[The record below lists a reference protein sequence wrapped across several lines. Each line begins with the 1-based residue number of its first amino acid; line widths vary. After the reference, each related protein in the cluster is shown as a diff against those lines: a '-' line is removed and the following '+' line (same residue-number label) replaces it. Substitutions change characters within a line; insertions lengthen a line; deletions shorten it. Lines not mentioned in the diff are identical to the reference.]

1 MATAP
6 DNWESVKQLFQAA
19 LEQDAAR
26 RSSFLKERCTDDGVR
41 AEVERL
47 LAEHEAA
54 SGFLP
59 NQAIN
64 GLPIEVAS
72 APPNQRL
79 PQGVL
84 LAGRFRIVCF
94 IASGGM
100 GVVYKAEDTRL
111 HRFVAIKLMSEEI
124 ARNPQY
130 LARFQREAQASS
142 ALNHPNIC
150 TIYDVGEHQ
159 GSAFIA
165 MEFLEGMP
173 LSDRIGR
180 RALDFDL
187 LLNLAAD
194 VADGLEAAHAA
205 EIIHRDIKPS
215 NIFVT
220 TPGRAKILDFG
231 IAKVA
236 ISRRPASQ
244 ANMSTQTA
252 SRIDAHLTAS
262 GSAVGTVAYMSPEQI
277 RAMELDTR
285 SDLFSFGAVFY
296 EMATGFPPFRG
307 ESSGLILKAVLDGT
321 PTSVLRLNPD
331 LPLEVERIIN
341 KCLEKDR
348 DLRYQHASDVRTD
361 LLRLR
366 KRNHDSTRDSTLT
379 ALSSE
384 RLLQAAAPQ
393 ESAVGRSAEVVAMV
407 KEASS
412 RGLRQYLDDESI
424 ASMTS
429 EDVRERPFLLG
440 FPTDDQ
446 GRPRAAEVSLRL
458 VSPDFE
464 PPVQVKKL
472 HIPPHGDSTLCTFL
486 IRPIVAGDLVANLE
500 LIKGEEVIV
509 SRPIR
514 THALSENADVGKGLN
529 VIAIPLKIIVH
540 PSLAPFVISGDAG
553 LLAGSVLHTS
563 SPWDQSSVKAAALPK
578 EPPVAVPPALP
589 TSVAPELQPPVARGG
604 AKPEE
609 FTTFFQGPFRGE
621 NSSEMPASSSRPIE
635 PPKKTV
641 GEFTALF
648 GRSSAPP
655 ASTPAPSD
663 ASELSFTGVFKD
675 MASPQPPLDSPRPA
689 IPPSSSV
696 PGEKPAP
703 RPASLPGDGA
713 TGAFMPHAAEPTQVP
728 VEAPSGPSPYT
739 QIISRPKLAAE
750 DAEAG
755 QAPVAGKFAAP
766 SVAKIP
772 MAKPRTNPGSPTPA
786 TQLDAPEFP
795 QPLQNQTSPPIT
807 LTGSHPKPVDADSTD
822 TPAKLQFPRG
832 RSVKLG
838 LGLTLAVIA
847 AIGVFFPTWRGPRS
861 VNSRSGELPL
871 NQGGSGETSQP
882 EMTPPPVTQS
892 VAASQPRSP
901 AQPRAG
907 RAQSQF
913 SPRRALVPP
922 GSASPDLF
930 MRAAPAPGKG
940 YCSDWSDIATKYPFD
955 PNSKLDAPLYQL
967 QSLIGPTGSAW
978 TRLRATVSPFLLKVG
993 SRYTPNPSAPVT
1005 LSADFLIFLN
1015 RVQGFS
1021 EIVYPP
1027 GSETPHLSY
1036 TLRRLPSDM
1045 ERVEVTIGNE
1055 IMPGEDEQKTF
1066 VWTGAPEEVVVKN
1079 KAGDT
1084 LVSFSGSWAAFRFIS
1099 SATQLGN
1106 GKLEWVNENKAT
1118 IVPDGGKES
1127 YDFQLEVG
1135 GSVNPFFDMLG
1146 LKCVEPSAN
1155 R

>member
-1 MATAP
+1 
-6 DNWESVKQLFQAA
+6 
-19 LEQDAAR
+19 
-26 RSSFLKERCTDDGVR
+26 VR

-47 LAEHEAA
+47 LAEHEEAG
-54 SGFLP
+54 GFLS

-72 APPNQRL
+72 APPNERL

-100 GVVYKAEDTRL
+100 GAVYKAEDTRL

-159 GSAFIA
+159 GNAFIA

-180 RALDFDL
+180 RPLDFDL
-187 LLNLAAD
+187 LLDLAAD

-220 TPGRAKILDFG
+220 TRGSAKILDFG

-236 ISRRPASQ
+236 ISRRPASD

-252 SRIDAHLTAS
+252 SRNDAHLTAS

-307 ESSGLILKAVLDGT
+307 ESSGLILKAILDGT
-321 PTSVLRLNPD
+321 PASVLRLNPD
-331 LPLEVERIIN
+331 LPIEVERIIN

-379 ALSSE
+379 APSSE
-384 RLLQAAAPQ
+384 RVLQAAAPK

-424 ASMTS
+424 ASITS

-440 FPTDDQ
+440 FPTDDE

-472 HIPPHGDSTLCTFL
+472 HIPPQGDSTLCTFL

-500 LIKGEEVIV
+500 LVKGEEVIV

-529 VIAIPLKIIVH
+529 VITIPLKIIVH
-540 PSLAPFVISGDAG
+540 PSLAPFVISGGAS
-553 LLAGSVLHTS
+553 LLPGSVRHTS
-563 SPWDQSSVKAAALPK
+563 SPWDPSSVKAASPQK
-578 EPPVAVPPALP
+578 EPPFTTPPAP
-589 TSVAPELQPPVARGG
+589 IKPVEPETSHPVARDT
-604 AKPEE
+604 AKPGE
-609 FTTFFQGPFRGE
+609 FTSFFQGPFRGDGP
-621 NSSEMPASSSRPIE
+621 SDMPAYSSQPIE
-635 PPKKTV
+635 PPIKKV

-648 GRSSAPP
+648 GGASKPP
-655 ASTPAPSD
+655 ASPSPPRAPGS
-663 ASELSFTGVFKD
+663 SFTSVFKD
-675 MASPQPPLDSPRPA
+675 MDSPQPTLDAPKPA
-689 IPPSSSV
+689 NPPSPSEL
-696 PGEKPAP
+696 GEKPAP
-703 RPASLPGDGA
+703 RPASLLGEGA
-713 TGAFMPHAAEPTQVP
+713 TGGFMHHAAEPTQVP

-739 QIISRPKLAAE
+739 QIISRPKLGAE
-750 DAEAG
+750 NAEAE
-755 QAPVAGKFAAP
+755 QALAAGKFAAP

-772 MAKPRTNPGSPTPA
+772 MAKPLPKPGVPMPAAQLDTPA
-786 TQLDAPEFP
+786 FP
-795 QPLQNQTSPPIT
+795 QPSQNQTSPPIT

-822 TPAKLQFPRG
+822 THPKLQFPSG

-838 LGLTLAVIA
+838 LGLTLAIIA
-847 AIGVFFPTWRGPRS
+847 AIGVFFPMWRGPRS
-861 VNSRSGELPL
+861 LNSRSGELPL
-871 NQGGSGETSQP
+871 KQGGSGETSQP
-882 EMTPPPVTQS
+882 EMTSAPPVAAPL
-892 VAASQPRSP
+892 AASRPGSP
-901 AQPRAG
+901 AEPRAG

-913 SPRRALVPP
+913 SPRPALVPP

-930 MRAAPAPGKG
+930 RRAAAAHKG
-940 YCSDWSDIATKYPFD
+940 YCSDWSDIAKKYPFE
-955 PNSKLDAPLYQL
+955 PNSELDAPLDQL
-967 QSLIGPTGSAW
+967 HSLIGPTGSAW
-978 TRLRATVSPFLLKVG
+978 TRLIVAVNPFLLKVG
-993 SRYTPNPSAPVT
+993 SRYAANPSAPVT
-1005 LSADFLIFLN
+1005 LSANFLLFLN
-1015 RVQGFS
+1015 RVQGLS
-1021 EIVYPP
+1021 EVVYQP
-1027 GSETPHLSY
+1027 GSETPHLTYS
-1036 TLRRLPSDM
+1036 LRRLPINM
-1045 ERVEVTIGNE
+1045 GRVEVTIGNE
-1055 IMPGEDEQKTF
+1055 IMTGEDEQKTF

-1084 LVSFSGSWAAFRFIS
+1084 LASFSGPWAAFRFIS

-1118 IVPDGGKES
+1118 VVPDGRKES
-1127 YDFQLEVG
+1127 YDFQLEVD
-1135 GSVNPFFDMLG
+1135 GSVNPFFDMPG